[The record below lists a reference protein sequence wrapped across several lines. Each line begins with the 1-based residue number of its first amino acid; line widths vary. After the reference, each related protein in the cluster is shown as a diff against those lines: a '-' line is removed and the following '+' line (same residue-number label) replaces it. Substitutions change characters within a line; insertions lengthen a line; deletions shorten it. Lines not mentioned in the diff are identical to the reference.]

1 MPTLDLTPDVLLSTT
16 RSVRKG
22 MDFTRPVS
30 RETIEECLA
39 LAVQAPHQ
47 GNAQAWRFVVVTD
60 AEKRQALAEI
70 YRRGW
75 AIYEKVFAKAQSRA
89 GYGAE
94 RLALQARVLSSAQYL
109 AKHLHEAPV
118 LVVPCI
124 SPRPD
129 GSSAISQSAQWGS
142 IAPATWSFMLAAR
155 ARGLATVWT
164 SVHLFFEEEAA
175 AVLGIPFREAQQ
187 ACLVPVAYAKRQ
199 DFLPARREPLQTVVR
214 WNRWEG
220 G

>member
-1 MPTLDLTPDVLLSTT
+1 MPTLNLTPDALLSTT

-22 MDFTRPVS
+22 MDFSRPVG
-30 RETIEECLA
+30 RDVIEDCLE

-60 AEKRQALAEI
+60 QEKRQALAEI

-75 AIYEKVFAKAQSRA
+75 AIYEKVFARAQSRSA
-89 GYGAE
+89 YSTE
-94 RLALQARVLSSAQYL
+94 RQAVQSRVLSSAQYL

-118 LVVPCI
+118 LLVPCI

-129 GSSAISQSAQWGS
+129 GASAISQSAQWGS

-175 AVLGIPFREAQQ
+175 AVLGIPYPEAQQ
-187 ACLVPVAYAKRQ
+187 ACLVPVAYSTRQ
-199 DFLPARREPLQTVVR
+199 EFSPARREPLQSVVR
-214 WNRWEG
+214 WNGWQEG
-220 G
+220 

>member
-1 MPTLDLTPDVLLSTT
+1 MATLNLSPDELLSTT

-22 MDFTRPVS
+22 MDFTRPVA
-30 RETIEECLA
+30 REVIEECLA

-60 AEKRQALAEI
+60 AGKRQALAEI
-70 YRRGW
+70 YRKGW
-75 AIYEKVFAKAQSRA
+75 AIYEKVFAKAQARA
-89 GYGAE
+89 GYAVE
-94 RLALQARVLSSAQYL
+94 RQAQQAKVLSSAQYL

-118 LVVPCI
+118 LLVPCI

-142 IAPATWSFMLAAR
+142 IAPAMWSFMLAAR

-175 AVLGIPFREAQQ
+175 QVLGIPYKEAQQ
-187 ACLVPVAYAKRQ
+187 ACLVPVAYATRTE
-199 DFLPARREPLQTVVR
+199 FSPARREPLQSVVQ
-214 WNRWEG
+214 WNGWEG

>member
-1 MPTLDLTPDVLLSTT
+1 MPTLDLTPDALLSTT

-22 MDFTRPVS
+22 MDFTRPVA
-30 RETIEECLA
+30 RETIEECLR

-75 AIYEKVFAKAQSRA
+75 AIYEKVFGRAQSRA

-94 RLALQARVLSSAQYL
+94 RQAQQLRVLSSAQYL

-155 ARGLATVWT
+155 TRGLATVWT

-175 AVLGIPFREAQQ
+175 AVLGIPYKEAQQ
-187 ACLVPVAYAKRQ
+187 ACLVPVACAKRQ
-199 DFLPARREPLQTVVR
+199 NYGPAVREPLQTVVG
-214 WNRWEG
+214 WNGWQG